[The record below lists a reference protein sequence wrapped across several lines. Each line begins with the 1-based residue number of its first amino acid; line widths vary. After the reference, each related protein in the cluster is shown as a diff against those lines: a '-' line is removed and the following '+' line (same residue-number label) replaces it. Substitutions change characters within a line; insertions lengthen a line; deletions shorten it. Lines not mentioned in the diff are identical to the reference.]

1 MSMQRSWDQSGP
13 QANACMYR
21 SWELNH
27 LSHFYPL
34 SKHKD
39 GRYSEQN
46 RESLST
52 SQSKLY

>member
-27 LSHFYPL
+27 LSYFYPL